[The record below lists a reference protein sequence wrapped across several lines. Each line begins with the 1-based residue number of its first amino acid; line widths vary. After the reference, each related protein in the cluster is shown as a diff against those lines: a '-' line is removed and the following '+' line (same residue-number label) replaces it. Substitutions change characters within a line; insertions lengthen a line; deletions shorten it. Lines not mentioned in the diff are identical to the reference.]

1 MASYPAEGGGW
12 AHEVELRYAT
22 FVEYQSRPTM
32 PRFDLAPLAKT
43 LNAIDDRLAAEQRW
57 EVAGITDTGP
67 LLRVNDGARRLTK
80 AERYGSPDERPMIGS
95 GFTPER
101 FREIV
106 RSYFD
111 HGVRG
116 AMKHLRVKRP
126 EDVPRVGFWSWT
138 ETRAANQ
145 TVDWTAWVPPGEEY
159 FRAKIHHQT
168 HPRLLATTTPVHPSH
183 PLLGPPLVIPNRGSP
198 P

>member
-1 MASYPAEGGGW
+1 MARDADAVVASYPVEGGGW

-32 PRFDLAPLAKT
+32 PRFDLAPLAKR
-43 LNAIDDRLAAEQRW
+43 LNAIDDGLAGEQKW
-57 EVAGITDTGP
+57 EVAGITDSGP
-67 LLRVNDGARRLTK
+67 LLRVNDGARRLTR

-116 AMKHLRVKRP
+116 AMKHLYVKRP
-126 EDVPRVGFWSWT
+126 EDVPRVGFWSWK
-138 ETRAANQ
+138 ETRAVNQ
-145 TVDWTAWVPPGEEY
+145 TADWNAW
-159 FRAKIHHQT
+159 
-168 HPRLLATTTPVHPSH
+168 
-183 PLLGPPLVIPNRGSP
+183 SP